1 MALPSSPLVLAIVDG
16 LGEAPPSPGN
26 AVTQAGTPNISK
38 LKERFP
44 WTTLNA
50 SGQAVGLPHNQR
62 GNSEAGH
69 MNLGAGRVVAQD
81 SLYITEAIADG
92 QFFKN
97 PAFLEAV
104 HHAER
109 QKGKLHL
116 VGMLTGLESP
126 HADPEHLAALC
137 ELLVRHKFK
146 RTYLHLFTDGRDT
159 PRFAAINL
167 LKLLRAGFKNG
178 EQIATISGRF
188 YGMDRK
194 KKWDRTQVVYEAMT
208 QGKGRHVQSADEAI
222 LQAYN
227 RGESDEFISPSVVV
241 GKDKKPVATVE
252 DGDAIVLFNL
262 RSDRARQLTKAFVQ
276 PDFNQLNPDSFVR
289 AVQPQH
295 LRFVAMTDFGP
306 DLGQVL
312 TAFPSRDVPQALP
325 FVLGSSVRQLYVAEA
340 EKFAHVTYFFNGG
353 YAHAVAGERRVFIP
367 SPDVVSYD
375 QTPEMGA
382 PGITKAVVQALT
394 EKSVDFICLNFSNPD
409 MVGHTGNLLATIK
422 AVQITDGCLGEIWA
436 AVEKAKGT
444 LLITADHGN
453 AECKVNLD
461 TGEMYTEHTANP
473 VPFILACA
481 NRQTCASIGA
491 KLRPGGILADV
502 APTILALLGL
512 PQPKVMTGKSLLTKR
527 GLRKAC

>member
-1 MALPSSPLVLAIVDG
+1 MALPSSPLVLAILDG
-16 LGEAPPSPGN
+16 FGVAADSPGN
-26 AVTQAGTPNISK
+26 AVEQAETPTLDQLLAK
-38 LKERFP
+38 FP
-44 WTTLNA
+44 NTTLDA
-50 SGQAVGLPHNQR
+50 SGKAVGLPHDQR

-97 PAFLEAV
+97 PAFLEAI

-109 QKGKLHL
+109 QKGKVHL
-116 VGMLTGLESP
+116 VGMLTGLQSP

-137 ELLVRHKFK
+137 DMLAKHRFK

-159 PRFAAINL
+159 PRFAAIGL
-167 LKLLRAGFKNG
+167 LKMLRDGFKNG
-178 EQIATISGRF
+178 EQIATVMGRF

-194 KKWDRTQVVYEAMT
+194 KKWDRTQAAYEAMT
-208 QGKGRHVQSADEAI
+208 EGKGRHVHSADEAI

-227 RGESDEFISPSVVV
+227 RGESDEYVQPSVVV
-241 GKDKKPVATVE
+241 GKDGKPVGTIGT
-252 DGDAIVLFNL
+252 GDAIILFNL
-262 RSDRARQLTKAFVQ
+262 RSDRARQLTKAFIQ
-276 PDFNQLNPDSFVR
+276 PDFNQLNPGSFVR
-289 AVQPQH
+289 KVQPEH

-312 TAFPSRDVPQALP
+312 TAFPSRDVPQTLP
-325 FVLGSSVRQLYVAEA
+325 FVLGPGVRQFYVAEA

-353 YAHAVAGERRVFIP
+353 YANPVAGEKRQLIP

-382 PGITKAVVQALT
+382 PGITKAVVQALDS
-394 EKSVDFICLNFSNPD
+394 KSADFICLNFSNPD

-422 AVQITDGCLGEIWA
+422 AVHITDGCLGEIWA
-436 AVEKAKGT
+436 AVQRAHGT
-444 LLITADHGN
+444 LIITADHGN
-453 AECKVNLD
+453 AERKVNLD
-461 TGEMYTEHTANP
+461 TGEMYTEHTASP
-473 VPFILACA
+473 VPFILASA
-481 NRQTCASIGA
+481 NDETCSNIGA
-491 KLRPGGILADV
+491 KLRTGGILADV

-512 PQPKVMTGKSLLTKR
+512 PQPEEMTGESLLTKR
-527 GLRKAC
+527 LLKKAC